1 MIRTKKTNLNNLAK
15 ILLIVFFL
23 AGFNFA
29 QFRNYRVSAPGSNSP
44 EEVTIAINP
53 LEPNVLAAGANI
65 SYSFRSEN
73 SGKTW
78 SQQNL
83 SSIYGVWGD
92 PVTRFDAHGNLY
104 FVHLSNPGN
113 GYWIDRI
120 VIQKSTDNGVTFNQG
135 THTGVYAPHNQD
147 KAWIAI
153 DMTDS
158 PYKDNLYVTWTEFD
172 SYGSTNPNDSSRIL
186 FSKSSDF
193 AETWSEAKVISDKSG
208 DCVDADNTDEGAVPA
223 VGPNG
228 EIYVAWSGP
237 YGIMFD
243 KSLDGGETWGKDIF
257 VTDQIGGWD
266 YGVSGVYR
274 ANGLPV
280 TVCDTSHSPTR
291 GNIYVMWTDQRN
303 GDTNPDVFIIKS
315 TDGGET
321 WGDVVRVNNDNTER
335 PQFFAAMAV
344 DQTNGNIYVS
354 FYDRR
359 NTTGTDTEY
368 YLARST
374 DGGETFDNYVVT
386 DAPFPMFSQV
396 FFGDYTD
403 IAAYEG
409 KIYPIWME
417 TDASHN
423 LSVWTAPINDSDLP
437 TGVNDNIGAA
447 PSEFTLEQNYPNPFG
462 NKSFSGED
470 FTTIEFSLKRESFVT
485 LKVYDIL
492 GSEIT
497 TILNK
502 VENAGVHDVRFFA
515 GRLNLTSGIYFYR
528 LQAGSFSQTKKMTI
542 IR

>member
-1 MIRTKKTNLNNLAK
+1 MIR
-15 ILLIVFFL
+15 ILDNITPKLFLTLFFVFSFSL
-23 AGFNFA
+23 FA
-29 QFRNYRVSAPGSNSP
+29 QFRNYRVSAPNSNSP

-53 LEPNVLAAGANI
+53 LEPNILAAGANI
-65 SYSFRSEN
+65 SYSFRSVN
-73 SGKTW
+73 SGKVW
-78 SQQNL
+78 EQQNL

-120 VIQKSTDNGVTFNQG
+120 VIQKSTDNGITFNQG

-172 SYGSTNPNDSSRIL
+172 SYGSSNPNDSSRIL

-193 AETWSEAKVISDKSG
+193 AETWSQAKVISDKSG
-208 DCVDADNTDEGAVPA
+208 DCIDADNTDEGAVPA

-228 EIYVAWSGP
+228 EIYVAWAGP

-243 KSLDGGETWGKDIF
+243 KSLDGGETWGRDIF
-257 VTDQIGGWD
+257 VTEQIGGWD
-266 YGVSGVYR
+266 YGVTGVYR

-280 TVCDTSHSPTR
+280 TVCDTSNSPYR

-303 GDTNPDVFIIKS
+303 GNTNPDVFIIKS

-321 WGDVVRVNNDNTER
+321 WGDVIKVNNDNTER
-335 PQFFAAMAV
+335 PQFFAAMAI

-359 NTTGTDTEY
+359 NTTGTNTEY

-374 DGGETFDNYVVT
+374 DGGESFDNYVVT
-386 DAPFPMFSQV
+386 DAPFPMFSDV

-403 IAAYEG
+403 IAAYDG

-417 TDASHN
+417 TDASHH

-437 TGVNDNIGAA
+437 TGVGSEAA
-447 PSEFTLEQNYPNPFG
+447 PPARFTLSQNYPNPYGGKLSFG
-462 NKSFSGED
+462 SKI
-470 FTTIEFSLKRESFVT
+470 TTIEYSLPESESVT
-485 LKVYDIL
+485 LKVYDIMGREVAEL
-492 GSEIT
+492 I
-497 TILNK
+497 NK
-502 VENAGVHDVRFFA
+502 RESAGVHEVMFNPENF
-515 GRLNLTSGIYFYR
+515 NLSSGVYFYR
-528 LQAGSFSQTKKMTI
+528 LQAGNFSQTKKMTI
-542 IR
+542 VR